1 MLRLFTCLV
10 VTLLAIAT
18 AVAAELTISNP
29 LPFSYEAVG
38 KTHSELRDP
47 CIIRDGD
54 RWYVVF
60 TMWPF
65 RPRDEKHF
73 ADPDMGSSPGIRMY
87 STADFVSWRDEG
99 WLVKSSD
106 LSADSPY
113 KHQFWAPE
121 VRKFG
126 NTFHLVF
133 TASNWNAKDHKL
145 QEGYYAFIGIA
156 DKVTGPYQHITKVPN
171 GPCDS
176 SLFADAKGDFYLAM
190 PHKTISVQRVDLS
203 RIREG
208 VITREGKDTM
218 ALVCDADADGA
229 IPEYLEGPWVE
240 QINGKYHLF
249 YAANYGRDGYW
260 CGVATAD
267 SPLGPWTKDPRGKV
281 FFGGHL
287 AVFDGP
293 DNHKWFSYRR
303 ERAND
308 GRGLLCVD
316 PFTVDSMGAVQ
327 AQDTFKQPRHLR
339 VIPSSTP

>member
-1 MLRLFTCLV
+1 MLRRLSCLFLTV
-10 VTLLAIAT
+10 LAVAT
-18 AVAAELTISNP
+18 ALAVELTLTNP
-29 LPFSYEAVG
+29 LPLSYEAVG
-38 KTHSELRDP
+38 KIHTELRDP

-54 RWYVVF
+54 RWYAVF

-87 STADFVSWRDEG
+87 STADFVSWKDEG

-106 LSADSPY
+106 LPADCPY

-121 VRKFG
+121 IRKVG
-126 NTFHLVF
+126 TTFHLVF
-133 TASNWNAKDHKL
+133 TASNWNAKEHKL

-190 PHKTISVQRVDLS
+190 PHKTISVQKVDLS

-240 QINGKYHLF
+240 LINGKYHLF
-249 YAANYGRDGYW
+249 YAANYGRDGQHRQ
-260 CGVATAD
+260 
-267 SPLGPWTKDPRGKV
+267 K
-281 FFGGHL
+281 
-287 AVFDGP
+287 
-293 DNHKWFSYRR
+293 
-303 ERAND
+303 
-308 GRGLLCVD
+308 
-316 PFTVDSMGAVQ
+316 
-327 AQDTFKQPRHLR
+327 
-339 VIPSSTP
+339 